1 MLPIAPLIISLFTA
15 SPVVPQGQLPRAP
28 IDLVREFLDLHHPDA
43 VKLRTYVSE
52 DVVWEGTG
60 VAAPRVGPE
69 ALAEMLGDANVMM
82 PDARYEIVSVAADGE
97 RVFAET
103 LTTGTVRT
111 APKNAP
117 ASVVG
122 RAVSLRTVNVF
133 EVKDN
138 RIHKVTAFF
147 DILAY
152 WRQLGIKG

>member
-1 MLPIAPLIISLFTA
+1 MLPIAPLMISLLTA
-15 SPVVPQGQLPRAP
+15 GPVIPQGQIPRAP
-28 IDLVREFLDLHHPDA
+28 VELVREFLTLQHPDA
-43 VKLRTYVSE
+43 RKLRTYVSE

-60 VAAPRVGPE
+60 ITAPRVGPE
-69 ALAEMLGDANVMM
+69 ALAEMLGDADAMM
-82 PDARYEIVSVAADGE
+82 PDARYEIVSVAADGD

-103 LTTGTVRT
+103 LTTGTIRS
-111 APKNAP
+111 APKNVP

-122 RAVSLRTVNVF
+122 RAVNLRTVNVF

-138 RIHKVTAFF
+138 RIHHVTAFF